1 MKVDTIT
8 MMRTLLILLVLFLML
23 PAVSWSENGY
33 IEITA
38 PGNRQLRM
46 AVDVP
51 RSLEAASSPEKARE
65 MGEVIAFDMNMSG
78 LCLAEIKEQFNLSGA
93 LLFAEADFNSWLKGG
108 YDLLVRGEYSVK
120 GDDLTVEFRLFD
132 LANRKMMTA
141 RRYLGKTK
149 DLRRFAHSFADEILL
164 AMTGERGCFTTHIA
178 FVSTRSGNKEI
189 AIMDWDGHDTR
200 QLTRNHSI
208 NLNPDFSPNGREI
221 IFTSYKRHNPD
232 LYRRPLSS
240 PVEVAVSHRE
250 GLNITGAWSP
260 DGSRIA
266 LALSKDGNSEIYTIA
281 RDGSSPVR
289 LTSHPAIEISPTWS
303 PNGSQIAFVSDR
315 LGKPQI
321 FIMNAD
327 GTGVRRLTTNGG
339 YNVNP
344 RWSPKGDKI
353 AYARMEGGGFQIH
366 TINVNGSDDTQ
377 LTSSGSSEN
386 PAWSPDGRLIAF
398 SGRRGSGDEIYV
410 MRADGSGETRVSKV
424 GGRSTQPAW
433 QPR

>member
-1 MKVDTIT
+1 MKVDTT
-8 MMRTLLILLVLFLML
+8 AMMRTLLILLVLSLTL
-23 PAVSWSENGY
+23 PAVSWADNGY

-38 PGNRQLRM
+38 PGNRRLRM

-51 RSLEAASSPEKARE
+51 RSQGPSSLPEMARE

-78 LCLAEIKEQFNLSGA
+78 VCMAEIKEQLDLSGG
-93 LLFAEADFNSWLKGG
+93 LFFTETDFNPWLKGG
-108 YDLLVRGEYSVK
+108 YDLLVRGEYSVR

-132 LANRKMMTA
+132 VPNRKMMTA
-141 RRYLGKTK
+141 RRFLGRVK
-149 DLRRFAHSFADEILL
+149 DLRRFAHTFADEILL

-178 FVSTRSGNKEI
+178 FVTTQGGNKEI
-189 AIMDWDGHDTR
+189 AVMDWDGHDVR
-200 QLTRNHSI
+200 QLTRNGSI

-240 PVEVAVSHRE
+240 PAEVPVSTRE

-281 RDGSSPVR
+281 RDGSGPVR
-289 LTSHPAIEISPTWS
+289 LTSHPAIEVSPSWS
-303 PNGSQIAFVSDR
+303 PDGSRIAFVSDR

-321 FIMNAD
+321 FVMNAD
-327 GTGVRRLTTNGG
+327 GSGVRRLTTNGG

-344 RWSPKGDKI
+344 RWSPKGDRI

-366 TINVNGSDDTQ
+366 VINADGSGDTP

-398 SGRRGSGDEIYV
+398 SGKRGGGDAIYV
-410 MRADGSGETRVSKV
+410 MRADGSGETRVSTT